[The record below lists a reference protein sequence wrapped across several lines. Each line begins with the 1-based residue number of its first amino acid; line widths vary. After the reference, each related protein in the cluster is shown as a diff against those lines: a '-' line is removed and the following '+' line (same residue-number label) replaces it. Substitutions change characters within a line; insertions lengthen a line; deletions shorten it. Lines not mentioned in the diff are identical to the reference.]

1 MLEATLLWES
11 ALQNAPVRYGSQ
23 RHFIFKLHIKLLKA
37 ACMCVSNGEQW
48 FVNII
53 IGYTP
58 KKMQEKVHYGIIPD
72 KTGP

>member
-37 ACMCVSNGEQW
+37 AFMCVSNGEQW
-48 FVNII
+48 FVNIYYWI
-53 IGYTP
+53 HTKEGAGESTLW
-58 KKMQEKVHYGIIPD
+58 HN
-72 KTGP
+72 T